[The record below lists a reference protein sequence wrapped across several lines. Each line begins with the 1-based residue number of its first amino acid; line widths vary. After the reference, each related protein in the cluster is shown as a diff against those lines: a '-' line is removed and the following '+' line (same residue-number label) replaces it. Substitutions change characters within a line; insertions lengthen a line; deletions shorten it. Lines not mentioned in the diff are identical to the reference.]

1 MRLRLSFFLL
11 WMSNYFSIVCWN
23 PMKCFCTSVKN
34 WLNVF
39 MWMCSPVLYSPLL
52 FAEYLL
58 EGLMLK
64 MKLQYFDHLMR
75 RTDSLEKTLMLGG
88 IGAGGEGDN
97 RGWDGW
103 MASPTRWTWVWVNPR
118 RWWWTGRPGV
128 LQFMGSQSW
137 TRLSDWTELKWIP
150 PSIPYNPDYYS

>member
-88 IGAGGEGDN
+88 IGGRRR
-97 RGWDGW
+97 RGQQRMRWLDGITDSMDMGLSKPQEMVMDREAW
-103 MASPTRWTWVWVNPR
+103 RAAVHGVTELDTTERLNWTEVNTSINPI
-118 RWWWTGRPGV
+118 
-128 LQFMGSQSW
+128 QSW
-137 TRLSDWTELKWIP
+137 LL
-150 PSIPYNPDYYS
+150 

>member
-75 RTDSLEKTLMLGG
+75 RTDSLEKTLMMGG
-88 IGAGGEGDN
+88 IWGRRR
-97 RGWDGW
+97 RGRQRMRWLDGIADSMDRSLDELW
-103 MASPTRWTWVWVNPR
+103 ELVIDREAWRAAVHGVTELDTTERLNWTEVNTSINPI
-118 RWWWTGRPGV
+118 
-128 LQFMGSQSW
+128 QSW
-137 TRLSDWTELKWIP
+137 LL
-150 PSIPYNPDYYS
+150 

>member
-88 IGAGGEGDN
+88 IGGRRR
-97 RGWDGW
+97 RGQQRMRWLDGVTD
-103 MASPTRWTWVWVNPR
+103 SIDVSLNSGS
-118 RWWWTGRPGV
+118 WWWTGRRGV
-128 LQFMGSQSW
+128 LIHGVAKSW
-137 TRLSDWTELKWIP
+137 TRLSDWTELNWTHIK
-150 PSIPYNPDYYS
+150 D